1 MNQWFQLDTEQVLQ
15 QLGTTSSTGLDRHE
29 AAQRL
34 SQHGPNE
41 LVERPPKSPWRMLWE
56 QFTATMVLVLI
67 AAAVL
72 AAFLGDWNDTIAIL
86 AIVVFNAILGFTQE
100 YRAGKEFAA
109 LKKMAVPKA
118 RVLRNSEWIHVTA
131 QDLVPGDIIQLED
144 GDQVPADSRL
154 LESVNLRTQE
164 SAFTG
169 ESESV
174 EKSIAAIDGDNLPL
188 GDQHNMVFM
197 GTTVTYGRAKAVVTQ
212 TGMETEL
219 GKIAHSMQSVEQEQT
234 PLQKRLEQLGRRL
247 ALAAI
252 ALVTVIFA
260 LGMFQGGDF
269 EDLFLTAVSLAVA
282 IIPEGLPAVVT
293 IALALGARRMLKR
306 RALIRKLPAVETLGS
321 VTTICSDK
329 TGTLT
334 ENRMT
339 VTILSLAGERV
350 DLRESFA
357 QITSRLDGN
366 KSVFNPGEGVP
377 LMPSMALTL
386 VGSALCNNALVPD
399 EAESVD
405 SNNRH
410 TENVSLDRDRQSPDQ
425 PLPADDRADE
435 SSDNDDSNNNKAIG
449 DPTEI
454 ALVVAADR
462 LGLDK
467 EELEELFPRRAEAP
481 FDSDRKRMTTIHQIE
496 QENGQWQTNNPSSQ
510 LLPDISVAVP
520 TPYIAFTKGSVDG
533 LLQISNQ
540 VWKSDKTEPLTEE
553 WHKQILESNDKL
565 AAMGTRVLGVAF
577 RPLEQLPQSG
587 HEAEVERDLVFVG
600 LVGML
605 DPARPEAK
613 EAVETCNHAGIR
625 TVMITGDHPLM
636 ARHIAEELGI
646 SQNGRYLTGQELD
659 KLSTDDLSRQVGE
672 ISVYARVSPQQKL
685 KIVEALK
692 ENGEIVSMTGDG
704 VNDAPAL
711 SKADIGVAMGITGTD
726 VAKEAADM
734 VLLNDNFATI
744 VAAVEEGRVIYDN
757 IRKFIRYVLTGNVA
771 GVVIML
777 LAPFIALALP
787 LTPIQILWINLL
799 ADGLLALALSIE
811 PAEEMVMDRPPYPPN
826 ESVFSRGVGKDII
839 WIGLLMGLTF
849 LGMGYWAESMGW
861 ENWQTMVFS
870 TLAFS
875 RMSLALAMRSDRDS
889 LFKKGLFSNKPIL
902 AAVLLTFALQ
912 MAVIYTPWIQPIFQT
927 RTLTWQELLICF
939 AVSTI
944 GFWVFEIEKIV
955 LRTRERGKRRSE
967 GRRIRNAK

>member
-1 MNQWFQLDTEQVLQ
+1 MNHWYQLDTAGVLE
-15 QLGTTSSTGLDRHE
+15 QLGTDASTGLDRAE
-29 AAQRL
+29 AERRL

-41 LVERPPKSPWRMLWE
+41 LTERPPKSPLRMLWE

-72 AAFLGDWNDTIAIL
+72 SAILGDWKDMIAIL
-86 AIVVFNAILGFTQE
+86 AIVVFNALLGFTQE

-109 LKKMAVPKA
+109 LKKLAVPKA
-118 RVLRNSEWIHVTA
+118 RVLRSGKWETVSA
-131 QDLVPGDIIQLED
+131 RELVPGDLIQLED
-144 GDQVPADSRL
+144 GDQVPADGRL
-154 LESVNLRTQE
+154 LESINLRTQE

-169 ESESV
+169 EAESV
-174 EKSIAAIDGDNLPL
+174 EKSAAALTGDNLPL
-188 GDQHNMVFM
+188 GDQHNLVFM
-197 GTTVTYGRAKAVVTQ
+197 GTAVTYGRAKAVVTE
-212 TGMETEL
+212 TGMNSEL
-219 GKIAHSMQSVEQEQT
+219 GKIAHSMQSVEQEPT
-234 PLQKRLEQLGRRL
+234 PLQKRLEQLGQRL
-247 ALAAI
+247 ALAAL
-252 ALVTVIFA
+252 ALVAVIFG
-260 LGMFQGGDF
+260 LGMVQGGEF

-293 IALALGARRMLKR
+293 IALALGSRRMLKR
-306 RALIRKLPAVETLGS
+306 KALIRKLPAVETLGS

-366 KSVFNPGEGVP
+366 KSIFQPGAGVP
-377 LMPSMALTL
+377 LPPSMALTL
-386 VGSALCNNALVPD
+386 MGSALCNNALVPD
-399 EAESVD
+399 ESQETRGAEPSSHD
-405 SNNRH
+405 ANN
-410 TENVSLDRDRQSPDQ
+410 TADAEVEAQPDE
-425 PLPADDRADE
+425 ADTP
-435 SSDNDDSNNNKAIG
+435 KAIG

-467 EELEELFPRRAEAP
+467 EELEQVFPRQAEAP
-481 FDSDRKRMTTIHQIE
+481 FDSDRKRMTTIHRIE
-496 QENGQWQTNNPSSQ
+496 PHQANSSAQ
-510 LLPDISVAVP
+510 LLPDLSTAVP
-520 TPYIAFTKGSVDG
+520 TPYIALTKGSVDG
-533 LLQISNQ
+533 LLKISDR
-540 VWKSDKTEPLTEE
+540 VWNNDQTEPLDEQ
-553 WHKQILESNDKL
+553 WHQKILERNDKL

-577 RPLEQLPQSG
+577 RPLDAPPPSGQEADVEQ
-587 HEAEVERDLVFVG
+587 DLVFVG

-605 DPARPEAK
+605 DPARSEAK
-613 EAVETCNHAGIR
+613 EAVETCNRAGIR

-646 SQNGRYLTGQELD
+646 SRNGQYLTGQDLD
-659 KLSTDDLSRQVGE
+659 RMTVSDLEQRIDEV
-672 ISVYARVSPQQKL
+672 SVYARVSPQQKL

-692 ENGEIVSMTGDG
+692 DRGQIVSMTGDG

-711 SKADIGVAMGITGTD
+711 SKADIGVAMGVAGTD

-757 IRKFIRYVLTGNVA
+757 IRKFIRYTLTGNTA

-777 LAPFIALALP
+777 LAPFIMLPLP

-799 ADGLLALALSIE
+799 ADGLLALALSVE
-811 PAEEMVMDRPPYPPN
+811 PGEDNVMERPPYPPN
-826 ESVFSRGVGKDII
+826 ESVFSRGVGRDII

-849 LGMGYWAESMGW
+849 LGLGYWAESIGW
-861 ENWQTMVFS
+861 ENWQTMVFA

-875 RMSLALAMRSDRDS
+875 RMSLALAMRSERD
-889 LFKKGLFSNKPIL
+889 LLIRKGLFSNKPIL

-912 MAVIYTPWIQPIFQT
+912 MAVIYTPWIQSIFQT
-927 RTLTWQELLICF
+927 RALSSQELLICL

-944 GFWVFEIEKIV
+944 GFWAVEIEKLFLHSRSRSRRV
-955 LRTRERGKRRSE
+955 ARGQR
-967 GRRIRNAK
+967 A